1 MSRAFAGNFRQRTC
15 PGVTVA
21 RIAHTV
27 GELALDDFT
36 RSRLQRIVE
45 AQRLP
50 THLGPHTMA
59 SRRRLLLAGPPG
71 ARQTMVA
78 AALSGELGLP
88 LIVIQL
94 GALVAAHASKRER
107 ELLQV
112 LDAIACLR
120 GVYFIDGLDVPALPN
135 AAANDAAPAHS
146 MLDKLVRT
154 IEEHHPN
161 SLIVA
166 TGQPPE
172 RRNRSVAMHFDD
184 VVEIHPGPSRSR

>member
-1 MSRAFAGNFRQRTC
+1 MSRAFTGDFRQGTC

-21 RIAHTV
+21 RVAHRL

-50 THLGPHTMA
+50 THLRPHTMA
-59 SRRRLLLAGPPG
+59 SHRRLLLAGAPG

-88 LIVIQL
+88 LIVIEL
-94 GALVAAHASKRER
+94 GALVAVHASKSER
-107 ELLQV
+107 ELRQL

-120 GVYFIDGLDVPALPN
+120 GVYFIDGLDVPVPRN
-135 AAANDAAPAHS
+135 AATNDAAPAHS
-146 MLDKLVRT
+146 LLDSLVRA
-154 IEEHHPN
+154 IEAHHPN

-172 RRNRSVAMHFDD
+172 RLNRAVAMHFDD
-184 VVEIHPGPSRSR
+184 VVEIHPGSTCSR